1 MAHRL
6 LISLKTPTNT
16 SGGFA
21 RLTEGA
27 SMAVFHVSM
36 AVELPDDPDLEVD
49 DVEAELRQLADTN
62 GWTIMNLAVV
72 QS

>member
-1 MAHRL
+1 
-6 LISLKTPTNT
+6 
-16 SGGFA
+16 
-21 RLTEGA
+21 
-27 SMAVFHVSM
+27 MAVFHVSM